1 MTTTIFHVVFWVAAA
16 TGVYLA
22 QSGAEQEIYA
32 CFKGLPIALL
42 IMYSAS
48 AVRAGDKSGL
58 RFCVLIGLLLS
69 MIADLVIMRS
79 FLGGLVYF
87 LIAHVMYI
95 AGIGIGSAPKPHIA
109 AAFAPAFIYLIV
121 MISILSP
128 RVGADMRAPV
138 IVYSAIITT
147 MLGLATVRA
156 FVTEKSDYSRLFW
169 IGALLFVISDSTIAA
184 NRWLV
189 KDMQYDSLIIMS
201 TYYAGQYFICLG
213 AKKQAHLST

>member
-1 MTTTIFHVVFWVAAA
+1 MNATIFHVAFWIAAV
-16 TGVYLA
+16 TGVYMA
-22 QSGAEQEIYA
+22 QTGVSGETYA

-42 IMYSAS
+42 IIYSAS
-48 AVRAGDKSGL
+48 EVRAGDKSRL

-87 LIAHVMYI
+87 LIAHILYI
-95 AGIGIGSAPKPHIA
+95 VGTGIGSAPRSRIA
-109 AAFAPAFIYLIV
+109 AAVAPAFVYLLLMV
-121 MISILSP
+121 AILFP
-128 RVGADMRAPV
+128 RVETGMHIPV
-138 IVYSAIITT
+138 MVYSAIITS

-156 FVTEKSDYSRLFW
+156 FVTEKSDAARLFW
-169 IGALLFVISDSTIAA
+169 FGALLFVISDSTIAA
-184 NRWLV
+184 NRWRI

-213 AKKQAHLST
+213 AAKK